1 MSRRSKLFLE
11 DIIESCQRVRKYSA
25 GLSFEQFST
34 DERTIDAVVRNLE
47 INGEA
52 VKNLPAEL
60 TAARPEINWKN
71 IARFRDIVVHHY
83 FRIDMD
89 VVWDIVLNK
98 IVPLEEAVSY
108 LYSLEQQ

>member
-1 MSRRSKLFLE
+1 L
-11 DIIESCQRVRKYSA
+11 
-25 GLSFEQFST
+25 T
-34 DERTIDAVVRNLE
+34 D
-47 INGEA
+47 
-52 VKNLPAEL
+52 
-60 TAARPEINWKN
+60 ARPEINWKN

>member
-47 INGEA
+47 IIGEA

-71 IARFRDIVVHHY
+71 IARFRDIVIHHY
-83 FRIDMD
+83 FKIDMD

-98 IVPLEEAVSY
+98 IVALEEAVSY
-108 LYSLEQQ
+108 LSSLEQQ